1 MPQFKLKDGREL
13 EILDNGIN
21 SESTIIFHHGTPGH
35 ASTWSEW
42 LESAASA
49 GIRALSYSRAG
60 YGTSDRN
67 PGRSV
72 ISINTDISQLL
83 DSKNISK
90 FVSIGWSG
98 GGPHSLAT
106 TCEPR
111 NVGAI
116 SLAGVGAYGV
126 EDLDFLEGMGPENH
140 DEFGAAL
147 KDEATIDQWMNENA
161 GPMKSV
167 TGGEIIEAFGGL
179 IGEADKAALK
189 DGAAEQMA
197 ASMRSGLAV
206 SFDGWIDD
214 DLVFVKPWGFDL
226 AAITKPVFLW
236 QGDDDFMV
244 PHAHAYWLEKHIPTA
259 QLNFVPGEGHISLG
273 TKHRG
278 AILKQAFDLL
288 TAESHLP
295 KTP

>member
-21 SESTIIFHHGTPGH
+21 SDSAIVFHHGTPGH
-35 ASTWSEW
+35 ASMWTDW

-49 GIRALSYSRAG
+49 GIRAIAYSRAG
-60 YGTSDRN
+60 YGTSDRH

-72 ISINTDISQLL
+72 ISINSDIAQIL
-83 DSKNISK
+83 DGKNIDK

-98 GGPHSLAT
+98 GGPHCLANT
-106 TCEPR
+106 LEPR

-126 EDLDFLEGMGPENH
+126 DDLDFLEGMGPENH

-147 KDEATIDQWMNENA
+147 KGEAVIDKWMQDNA
-161 GPMKSV
+161 GSMKSV
-167 TGGEIIEAFGGL
+167 TGAEIREAFGGL
-179 IGEADKAALK
+179 IGDADKAVLE
-189 DGAAEQMA
+189 GEAADHMA
-197 ASMRSGLAV
+197 ASMRSALAV

-214 DLVFVKPWGFDL
+214 DLVFIKPWGFDL
-226 AAITKPVFLW
+226 RSITKPVFIW

-244 PHAHAYWLEKHIPTA
+244 PHAHSYWLEKHIPTA
-259 QLNFVPGEGHISLG
+259 TLSFKSGEGHISLG
-273 TKHRG
+273 IKYRTE
-278 AILKQAFDLL
+278 ILAQAQSLL
-288 TAESHLP
+288 
-295 KTP
+295 K

>member
-21 SESTIIFHHGTPGH
+21 SESAIIFHHGTPDH
-35 ASTWSEW
+35 ASTWSDW
-42 LESAASA
+42 LEAAASA
-49 GIRALSYSRAG
+49 GIRAISYSRAG

-72 ISINTDISQLL
+72 VSINNDIAQIL
-83 DSKNISK
+83 DAKNITK
-90 FVSIGWSG
+90 FVSIGQSG
-98 GGPHSLAT
+98 GGPHSLAN

-116 SLAGVGAYGV
+116 SLAGVGAFGV
-126 EDLDFLEGMGPENH
+126 DDLNFLEGMGPENH

-147 KDEATIDQWMNENA
+147 KGEASIEEWMNVNA
-161 GPMKSV
+161 GAFKNV
-167 TGGEIIEAFGGL
+167 TGSDIIEAFGGL
-179 IGEADKAALK
+179 LGDADKAALAA
-189 DGAAEQMA
+189 GGAEQMA
-197 ASMRSGLAV
+197 ASTRSALAV

-244 PHAHAYWLEKHIPTA
+244 PHAHSYWLEKHIPTA
-259 QLNFVPGEGHISLG
+259 TLIFKAGEGHISLG
-273 TKHRG
+273 IKYRSE
-278 AILKQAFDLL
+278 ILKQAEDLL
-288 TAESHLP
+288 
-295 KTP
+295 K

>member
-21 SESTIIFHHGTPGH
+21 AESAIIFHHGTPDH
-35 ASTWSEW
+35 ASTWNEW
-42 LESAASA
+42 LEAAA
-49 GIRALSYSRAG
+49 ALGLRAIAYSRAG
-60 YGTSDRN
+60 YGTSDRH

-72 ISINTDISQLL
+72 ISINNDIGQIL
-83 DSKNISK
+83 DAKNITK
-90 FVSIGWSG
+90 FVSIGQSG

-116 SLAGVGAYGV
+116 SLAGVGVFGV
-126 EDLDFLEGMGPENH
+126 DDLDFLAGMGPENH
-140 DEFGAAL
+140 EEFGAAL
-147 KDEATIDQWMNENA
+147 RGEAVIEDWMNQNA
-161 GPMKSV
+161 GAFKNVS
-167 TGGEIIEAFGGL
+167 GSEIIEAFGGL
-179 IGEADKAALK
+179 LGEADKAALK
-189 DGAAEQMA
+189 AGSADQMA
-197 ASMRSGLAV
+197 ASTRSALAV

-244 PHAHAYWLEKHIPTA
+244 PHAHSYWLEKHIPTA
-259 QLNFVPGEGHISLG
+259 KLTFKAGEGHISLG
-273 TKHRG
+273 IKYRG
-278 AILKQAFDLL
+278 EILQQAADLL
-288 TAESHLP
+288 
-295 KTP
+295 K

>member
-21 SESTIIFHHGTPGH
+21 SENAIIFHHGTPGH
-35 ASTWSEW
+35 VSMWSGWVE
-42 LESAASA
+42 AAVAA
-49 GIRALSYSRAG
+49 GIRAISYSRAG

-72 ISINTDISQLL
+72 VSINNDIAQLL
-83 DSKNISK
+83 DAKNISK

-98 GGPHSLAT
+98 GGPHCIANT
-106 TCEPR
+106 FEPR

-126 EDLDFLEGMGPENH
+126 DDLDFLEGMGPENH

-147 KDEATIDQWMNENA
+147 KGEAAIEKWMEDNA
-161 GPMKSV
+161 GALKSV
-167 TGGEIIEAFGGL
+167 TGEEIREAFGGL
-179 IGEADKAALK
+179 IGDADKAVLEGEEA
-189 DGAAEQMA
+189 DSMA
-197 ASMRSGLAV
+197 ASMRSALAV

-214 DLVFVKPWGFDL
+214 DLVFVKHWGFDL
-226 AAITKPVFLW
+226 AAITRPVYLW

-244 PHAHAYWLEKHIPTA
+244 PHAHSYWLEKHIPTA
-259 QLNFVPGEGHISLG
+259 TLSFKPGEGHISLG
-273 TKHRG
+273 VKYRTE
-278 AILKQAFDLL
+278 ILAQAQDLL
-288 TAESHLP
+288 S
-295 KTP
+295 K

>member
-21 SESTIIFHHGTPGH
+21 SDSAIVFHHGTPGH
-35 ASTWSEW
+35 ASMWSDW

-49 GIRALSYSRAG
+49 GIRAIAYSRAG
-60 YGTSDRN
+60 YGTSDRH

-72 ISINTDISQLL
+72 ISINSDIAQIL
-83 DSKNISK
+83 DGKNIDK

-98 GGPHSLAT
+98 GGPHCLANT
-106 TCEPR
+106 LEPR

-126 EDLDFLEGMGPENH
+126 DDLDFLEGMGPENH

-147 KDEATIDQWMNENA
+147 KGEAVIDKWMQDNA
-161 GPMKSV
+161 GSMKSV
-167 TGGEIIEAFGGL
+167 TGAEIREAFGGL
-179 IGEADKAALK
+179 IGDADKAVLE
-189 DGAAEQMA
+189 GEAADHMA
-197 ASMRSGLAV
+197 ASMRSALAV

-214 DLVFVKPWGFDL
+214 DLVFIKPWGFDL
-226 AAITKPVFLW
+226 ASITKPVFIW

-244 PHAHAYWLEKHIPTA
+244 PHAHSYWLEKHIPTA
-259 QLNFVPGEGHISLG
+259 TLSFKSGEGHISLG
-273 TKHRG
+273 IKYRTE
-278 AILKQAFDLL
+278 ILAQAQSLL
-288 TAESHLP
+288 
-295 KTP
+295 K

>member
-21 SESTIIFHHGTPGH
+21 SDTAIIFHHGTPGH
-35 ASTWSEW
+35 ASSWTEW
-42 LESAASA
+42 LESAANA

-67 PGRSV
+67 LGRSV
-72 ISINTDISQLL
+72 LSINNDISQLL
-83 DSKNISK
+83 DAKNITK

-98 GGPHSLAT
+98 GGPHCIANT
-106 TCEPR
+106 FEPR

-116 SLAGVGAYGV
+116 SLAGVGAFGV
-126 EDLDFLEGMGPENH
+126 DDLDFLEGMGPENH

-147 KDEATIDQWMNENA
+147 KGEAVIDQWMEDNA
-161 GPMKSV
+161 GSMKTV
-167 TGGEIIEAFGGL
+167 TGAEIREAFGGL
-179 IGEADKAALK
+179 IGDADKAVLEG
-189 DGAAEQMA
+189 DAADQMA
-197 ASMRSGLAV
+197 ASMRSSLAV

-244 PHAHAYWLEKHIPTA
+244 PHAHSYWLEKHIPTA
-259 QLNFVPGEGHISLG
+259 KLTFKAGEGHISLG
-273 TKHRG
+273 IKYRSD
-278 AILKQAFDLL
+278 ILAQAQELL
-288 TAESHLP
+288 
-295 KTP
+295 K